1 MRIALLGFSPE
12 SEDDPSEEGG
22 TMVKLAALLKRPD
35 GTTREEFQRWWL
47 EEHTP
52 LAKRFPR
59 LRKYVVSLSIDGPFE
74 EPAYDGFAEL
84 WFDNLDDLEYAFSA
98 PESAPA
104 LEDRRNHV
112 KEMVRLVT
120 VEHEI
125 V

>member
-1 MRIALLGFSPE
+1 
-12 SEDDPSEEGG
+12 
-22 TMVKLAALLKRPD
+22 MVKLTALQKRPE
-35 GTTREEFQRWWL
+35 GVTREEFHRWWL
-47 EEHTP
+47 DEHTP

-59 LRKYVVSLSIDGPFE
+59 LRKYVVSLSIDSPFG

-84 WFDNLDDLEYAFSA
+84 WFDSLEDLEYALAA

-104 LEDRRNHV
+104 LEDRRKHV